1 MAFDRAELDK
11 LERRELHLT
20 ILSAVIV
27 LILASGVALLM
38 YPLVFVHVDPVNKWT
53 PRIAFFG
60 FCTLSLLFVGYLL
73 DRHSTV
79 RDLKRRLLEEL
90 NRNLQLR
97 DQASVDVLQTIP
109 DMNHFQHRLTL
120 EFRRAASQKSALS
133 LLLVQVT
140 LEDDEANMPAGKTAL
155 GEAARALARKLRPTD
170 SIYQFGTGLF
180 GVILPELSPEMAR
193 QLALRVGE
201 FLRSVGET
209 AKFSSQVLQYDYP
222 KDVASVQELEEI
234 VDSLLPGARTLP
246 VDAG

>member
-1 MAFDRAELDK
+1 MAFDRAELEK
-11 LERRELHLT
+11 LERHELQLT
-20 ILSAVIV
+20 ILSALVV
-27 LILASGVALLM
+27 LILASGVALFM
-38 YPLVFVHVDPVNKWT
+38 YPLVFVHADPANKWT

-60 FCTLSLLFVGYLL
+60 FCTLSLLFVGYML
-73 DRHSTV
+73 DRHFTV
-79 RDLKRRLLEEL
+79 RDLKKRLLEEL
-90 NRNLQLR
+90 NRNVQLR

-140 LEDDEANMPAGKTAL
+140 LEDSEANTPAGKTAL

-180 GVILPELSPEMAR
+180 GVILPDLSPETAR
-193 QLALRVGE
+193 QLTIRVGE
-201 FLRSVGET
+201 FLRVVGET

-222 KDVASVQELEEI
+222 KDVASVQEMEEI

-246 VDAG
+246 VDAD